1 MNTPLWQPS
10 DAARL
15 KRLRAQTN
23 IDAGQF
29 ARMATIST
37 TQLHQLEDVGDSSF
51 YSPTIKYQ
59 VGKKLLNLFGEQT
72 TAECKLAPSSAN
84 KNTDL
89 APNNTDAIQLNDAIQ
104 ARTSLAKIAETSN
117 RELNPPAY
125 RSIACSVR
133 LCWKEHVV
141 FSRLIALFFMLVIGN
156 YFFKAPLLKMNK
168 KYFSTNNKVL
178 IESPITTF
186 SEAIPASTPTS
197 VGAVQIASSS
207 ADQQHPTPSCLWR
220 EMPIILK
227 SPLPS
232 KSGDYVYLVAA
243 NDVFACVM
251 DKNKQTTM
259 HSLKAGQSQT
269 INGKAPFR
277 IYSEKI
283 LDLKIYFQGYR
294 IMIPSQETVDVM
306 LTETPVTP

>member
-37 TQLHQLEDVGDSSF
+37 TQLHQLEDVGDSAF

-72 TAECKLAPSSAN
+72 TAECESSPPSAN
-84 KNTDL
+84 KNTDI
-89 APNNTDAIQLNDAIQ
+89 APDDTTVIQLNDAVQ
-104 ARTSLAKIAETSN
+104 ARASLAKIAEVSN

-156 YFFKAPLLKMNK
+156 YFFKAPLLKMSG
-168 KYFSTNNKVL
+168 KYFSTDNKVR

-186 SEAIPASTPTS
+186 SEATPTETLATPASTPTS
-197 VGAVQIASSS
+197 AATIEVASSN

-220 EMPIILK
+220 EMPITLK

-232 KSGDYVYLVAA
+232 NLG
-243 NDVFACVM
+243 
-251 DKNKQTTM
+251 TTF
-259 HSLKAGQSQT
+259 
-269 INGKAPFR
+269 I
-277 IYSEKI
+277 
-283 LDLKIYFQGYR
+283 
-294 IMIPSQETVDVM
+294 
-306 LTETPVTP
+306 